1 MSVETLDWTL
11 IQHYAFKNGLVLK
24 QGVGNI
30 DPGGHSP
37 ANFSFNPEK
46 PWGKKNKLH
55 PEDPD
60 KCFRCVWLGLE
71 LITAINSR

>member
-1 MSVETLDWTL
+1 MSVETLDWTS

-24 QGVGNI
+24 QGWGTLI
-30 DPGGHSP
+30 LGATFLQSL
-37 ANFSFNPEK
+37 ASTLKNPEE
-46 PWGKKNKLH
+46 KNELH

-60 KCFRCVWLGLE
+60 NCFRCVWLGLE